1 MQPANVLIGGELR
14 TADYE
19 SVFQAGNPSTGEKLD
34 RIFPISRWSD
44 CDRALSAAKEAAH
57 QLEVLAPEKIAEFLE
72 AYATGIETSASALA
86 SAANKETGLAVSPR
100 LKDVE
105 LPRTIDQLCQAA
117 AVCRQQSWRRITI
130 DRQRNLRSCL
140 APIGPV
146 VIFGPNN
153 FPFAYNAVSGGD
165 FAAAIA
171 AGNPVIAKAHPL
183 HPYTSQLL
191 ANEAFRAILAS
202 GLPPATVQ
210 MIYDV
215 TAETGLRLVSHS
227 RVGAV
232 AFTGSRAAGL
242 RLKQAAQSAGKPI
255 YLEMSSLNPV
265 IFLPQGMQD
274 HAKQWAGELVDSCTD
289 GAGQFCTRPNLVFMF
304 KTEAAEHFPPR
315 SSHGLRFTRT
325 TAYAFMGCS
334 RAVALRHPSDPGCRS
349 QSYYRRPVFP
359 GTSYRYANT
368 LLEVEVNR
376 FLSTPLEFQR
386 ETFGNAVLAVTVESE
401 TQLLAALDH
410 LEGNLTGSIYSSAS
424 AVDDGLYRRIAP
436 MLRRKVGRLLNDKM
450 PTGVAVSPAMNHGGP
465 YPATGH
471 PGFTAVGF
479 PASISR
485 FAALHCYDN
494 VRADRLLFF
503 LQTE

>member
-14 TADYE
+14 AADYE
-19 SVFQAGNPSTGEKLD
+19 SVFQAENPSTGEKLD
-34 RIFPISRWSD
+34 RVFPISRWSD
-44 CDRALSAAKEAAH
+44 CDRALSAATEAAH
-57 QLEVLAPEKIAEFLE
+57 QLEVLAPEKIGEFLE
-72 AYATGIETSASALA
+72 AYAAGIETSAEALA
-86 SAANKETGLAVSPR
+86 SAANEETGLAVSPR
-100 LKDVE
+100 LKEVE
-105 LPRTIDQLCQAA
+105 LPRTIDQLRQAA
-117 AVCRQQSWRRITI
+117 AASRLQSWRRITI
-130 DRQRNLRSCL
+130 DHQRNLRSCL

-146 VIFGPNN
+146 VILGPNN

-171 AGNPVIAKAHPL
+171 AGNSVIAKAHPL

-210 MIYDV
+210 MVYDV
-215 TAETGLRLVSHS
+215 NAETGLRLVSDP
-227 RVGAV
+227 RVGAI
-232 AFTGSRAAGL
+232 AFTGSKAAGL

-265 IFLPQGMQD
+265 VFLPQGMQD
-274 HAKQWAGELVDSCTD
+274 HAKRWAGELVDSCTA
-289 GAGQFCTRPNLVFMF
+289 GTGQFCTRPNLVFIF
-304 KTEAAEHFPPR
+304 KTEAAENFLHEVSTAFDSREPQPML
-315 SSHGLRFTRT
+315 SS
-325 TAYAFMGCS
+325 
-334 RAVALRHPSDPGCRS
+334 AVREQLHAAIVAIQAAGAKVITGGQYLS
-349 QSYYRRPVFP
+349 

-368 LLEVEVNR
+368 LLQVEVNE
-376 FLSTPLEFQR
+376 FLSTPREFQR
-386 ETFGNAVLAVTVESE
+386 ETFGNAVLAIIVESE

-424 AVDDGLYRRIAP
+424 AVDDDLYRRVASV
-436 MLRRKVGRLLNDKM
+436 LRRKVGRLLNDKM

-485 FAALHCYDN
+485 FTALHCYDN
-494 VRADRLLFF
+494 VRADRLPFF
-503 LQTE
+503 LRTE